1 MFEKIEVIYNINGYS
16 DPNIKNVEVSRVNG
30 YKTVITKEGE
40 EKMVY
45 QLKNI
50 TEADVGKIIE
60 CIDQKDV
67 DIEDILS
74 FLKKFIKKGKGEKEE
89 MTNLTDDE
97 KRFSK
102 EVKIVEKYQESHPG
116 VSYRDSV
123 LACLD
128 RTEPETKQEFTEE
141 QKEDSKREK
150 ENLEKIDRYIEENP
164 EVEYGEAVKI
174 VLGRGELTENEKK
187 VEEYIQKR
195 KSQGIEISYR
205 EAVLKVLDKSEEPEK
220 EE

>member
-1 MFEKIEVIYNINGYS
+1 MPEKIEIIYDFDGYA
-16 DPNIKNVEVSRVNG
+16 NQEIRNVELTRVNG

-50 TEADVGKIIE
+50 TEVDVKRIIECADHKGIDIEKIIE
-60 CIDQKDV
+60 SINK
-67 DIEDILS
+67 L
-74 FLKKFIKKGKGEKEE
+74 KGEKTK
-89 MTNLTDDE
+89 MTEQTNDE

-102 EVKIVEKYQESHPG
+102 EQEIVEKYQESHPG

-128 RTEPETKQEFTEE
+128 RTEPETKKEFTEE
-141 QKEDSKREK
+141 EK
-150 ENLEKIDRYIEENP
+150 QSIEKQEGDLKKVEEYLESHPKT
-164 EVEYGEAVKI
+164 EYREAVKI
-174 VLGRGELTENEKK
+174 VLNRGELTENEKK
-187 VEEYIQKR
+187 VEEFIEKR
-195 KSQGIEISYR
+195 KSQGIEVSYK
-205 EAVLKVLDKSEEPEK
+205 EAVLTVLDKSEPEPKK